1 MESME
6 EILDLEDLQENVVD
20 ETLKEFMAKD
30 EEAEK
35 LLKEKI
41 DELVLET
48 EKLNKKEEEIK
59 SLEESSREKISMN
72 ASPDELIEIAEKIKS
87 AQSELSEINANIEK
101 LEKEKEELDSTKKN
115 VEDSKREYI
124 KNLNSTNLN
133 YQEQIKKIEEAI
145 AVCDNPSLKQALEDV
160 KKEKESELLSLQESR
175 NTALKTALN
184 PIENSAEENN
194 TVENESKPSEEKVT
208 LDIVEPIIPSV
219 EPPVVETNNV
229 DNISNSVL
237 PDMGAQSDLLLDLPK
252 VEAPISDNNIPEV
265 KPLFED
271 DSNIIDNAN
280 NVNEVND
287 VNVANE
293 DVDNFAKDII
303 NEEKNDNMIGL
314 DSILNVNTNNE
325 NNNIIMPE
333 LKPVQTDTIEIKKEE
348 SPKVKIIF
356 EKNVPEAA
364 IKEIY
369 SSSTIMPGI
378 YDYLNDGNNIINAGG
393 ALL

>member
-1 MESME
+1 ME

-20 ETLKEFMAKD
+20 ENLKEFMAKD

-145 AVCDNPSLKQALEDV
+145 AVCDNSSLKQALEDV
-160 KKEKESELLSLQESR
+160 KKKKESELLSLQESR

-184 PIENSAEENN
+184 PIENAIEENN
-194 TVENESKPSEEKVT
+194 AVENESKPSEEKVT

-219 EPPVVETNNV
+219 ESNNV
-229 DNISNSVL
+229 NNVSNSVL
-237 PDMGAQSDLLLDLPK
+237 TDVGAQSDLVLDLPK
-252 VEAPISDNNIPEV
+252 VESPISDNIPEV

-271 DSNIIDNAN
+271 DSNIINNAN
-280 NVNEVND
+280 NVSEVND

-293 DVDNFAKDII
+293 AVDNFAKDII

-314 DSILNVNTNNE
+314 DSILNVNTDNE

-356 EKNVPEAA
+356 EKNVPETA